1 MPIFT
6 WPSINP
12 CCPRCAAHLQS
23 YLSVCETCFIIA
35 RRSQQES
42 CLPGMH
48 VEEIDIQNVVWFTL
62 DPGNN
67 WTHARGW
74 MCVCDWQRWKQDGG
88 GLAGSSHSE
97 DRGPQGPSCCFL
109 CHRLPLAHAPRMV
122 VFHAQA
128 NPLRQVLLS
137 CLLPFRELKFGPA
150 EDTRNKYPSWE
161 WSQGLL
167 RWTHHLFIF
176 KILITFFPWNIFWSY
191 SSPSPNS
198 SRVLL
203 TSPPKAT
210 SSSFSPSHSLGKKQ
224 VRESNNN
231 KN

>member
-1 MPIFT
+1 
-6 WPSINP
+6 
-12 CCPRCAAHLQS
+12 
-23 YLSVCETCFIIA
+23 
-35 RRSQQES
+35 
-42 CLPGMH
+42 MH
-48 VEEIDIQNVVWFTL
+48 VEEIDIQNVVWLTL

-176 KILITFFPWNIFWSY
+176 KILITFFHGIYFDHILPPPLTPLRFFL
-191 SSPSPNS
+191 PLHP
-198 SRVLL
+198 RQLPLL
-203 TSPPKAT
+203 FLRLTLLEKSKPGKAT
-210 SSSFSPSHSLGKKQ
+210 ITKTSRIKKWQ
-224 VRESNNN
+224 N
-231 KN
+231 KLKKKWTKKPK